1 MFLRILN
8 EAERQA
14 FLALARE
21 YIQADQKVTPQEE
34 ELLKVF
40 CLEMGLDPALQ
51 LPAKPRAEWYA
62 AFRARPARVAALL
75 ELFALACADKDFDRR
90 ERELVFETAKAFGIP
105 EHELKALAD
114 WNDKHLGLLSEAFAL
129 MQAPAPPPLP
139 KGKGKA
145 AAKPKPKP
153 KGKPR
158 TKAKVKAKRK
168 PKPKPR
174 AKRRK
179 R

>member
-21 YIQADQKVTPQEE
+21 YIQADQKATPQEE
-34 ELLKVF
+34 ELLRVF

-51 LPAKPRAEWYA
+51 LPAKPRAERYA

-75 ELFALACADKDFDRR
+75 ELLALACADKDFDRR

-129 MQAPAPPPLP
+129 MQAPVPPPLP
-139 KGKGKA
+139 KGKGNA
-145 AAKPKPKP
+145 AAKP

-158 TKAKVKAKRK
+158 TKAKIKAKRK
-168 PKPKPR
+168 AKPKPR
-174 AKRRK
+174 AKGRK

>member
-8 EAERQA
+8 DAERQA

-21 YIQADQKVTPQEE
+21 YIQADRKTTPQEA
-34 ELLKVF
+34 ELMKVF

-51 LPAKPRAEWYA
+51 LPAKPRAEWLA

-75 ELFALACADKDFDRR
+75 ELLALACADKDFDRR

-145 AAKPKPKP
+145 AAKPK
-153 KGKPR
+153 GKPR
-158 TKAKVKAKRK
+158 TKAKTKAKRK

-174 AKRRK
+174 AKGRK